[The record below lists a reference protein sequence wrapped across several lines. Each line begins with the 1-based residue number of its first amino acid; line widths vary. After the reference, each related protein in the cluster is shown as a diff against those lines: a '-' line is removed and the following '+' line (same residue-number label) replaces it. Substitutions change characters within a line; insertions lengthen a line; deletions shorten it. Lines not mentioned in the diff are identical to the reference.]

1 MNFGKI
7 NGIQIKLH
15 FSTMLIVALVGF
27 YSATFFLSL
36 VPEASL
42 IDILL
47 VGIISGMIIL
57 FSILIHELFHSIM
70 AQRYGLKVSEIE
82 LYLFGGVSKIEE
94 EPKTARSEFIISF
107 VGPLSSLLL
116 GVMFLVF
123 FIVSPSTLPVWLFA
137 IFLYSGISNIAL
149 GFFNLLPAFPMDGGR
164 ILRAFLWQRRNNL
177 LSATKTAS
185 RVGIFIGYSLMVYG
199 FIQIIV
205 LGVFGGFWLIIM
217 GSFLRKSAKRS
228 YIQTVKEVS
237 LSKINVRDIINPLK
251 LEIPFDM
258 LINDALREYFVRY
271 KKTKFPVIR
280 DNKITGM
287 IDITD
292 IKKLPIE
299 QRSRL
304 YVEDMQRMLS
314 EYPSINM
321 EDTGKE
327 AMRKLVQIRN
337 HPYVVVVKEKEND
350 DIIGF
355 IDEQDIYLA
364 LKFCE
369 LNPQSC

>member
-1 MNFGKI
+1 MNLGKI

-15 FSTMLIVALVGF
+15 FSTILIVALVGF

-36 VPEASL
+36 APEASL

-123 FIVSPSTLPVWLFA
+123 FIVSPNTLPVWLFA

-185 RVGIFIGYSLMVYG
+185 RVGVFIGYSLMVYG
-199 FIQIIV
+199 FIQIFV

-228 YIQTVKEVS
+228 YIQTVNEVS

-251 LEIPFDM
+251 LEIPYDI

-271 KKTKFPVIR
+271 KRTKFPVVKN
-280 DNKITGM
+280 NKITGM
-287 IDITD
+287 IDIAD

-304 YVEDMQRMLS
+304 YVEDMQRKLS

-327 AMRKLVQIRN
+327 AMRKLVQLRN
-337 HPYVVVVKEKEND
+337 HPYVVVVKEKAND
-350 DIIGF
+350 KIIGF
-355 IDEQDIYLA
+355 IDEQDLYLA

-369 LNPQSC
+369 LNPENC